1 LEIFYYLFHQ
11 NQLITKKQTKNN
23 QNFIKR
29 EKVKK
34 RERWFER
41 RKVKRK
47 GKAVIFHVRI
57 IKTSIHG
64 T

>member
-1 LEIFYYLFHQ
+1 M
-11 NQLITKKQTKNN
+11 
-23 QNFIKR
+23 
-29 EKVKK
+29 